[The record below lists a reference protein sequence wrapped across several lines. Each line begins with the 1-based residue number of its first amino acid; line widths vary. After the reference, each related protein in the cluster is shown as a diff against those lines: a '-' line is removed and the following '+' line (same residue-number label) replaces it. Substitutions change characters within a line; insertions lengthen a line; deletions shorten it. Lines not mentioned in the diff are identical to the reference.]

1 MKIRLL
7 RRALLAA
14 VLSGGLVVSSDLVSA
29 AQSVTAGSVQDSSG
43 HYSIA
48 WAPCPGSAVTQCGTL
63 RVPADWSHPH
73 GPKINVAV
81 ARHPADDPARR
92 IGTLFFN
99 PGGPGDGGV
108 KYVIAADT
116 FFSDTLR
123 ARFDIVSVDP
133 RGVGDSTPIRCGV
146 PALTPDY
153 TFFPRTQQEFHAMV
167 AHNRAVARSC
177 LQETGPLLL
186 HADTVSVARDHEALR
201 IALGVSRVNWL
212 GLSYGTQLGAQYAQ
226 LYPKRTRAMV
236 LDAVLDHSS
245 SDVLLT
251 AAAAT
256 TVEEAFNR
264 FATWCDTAPDCAL
277 RGKDVAAVYDA
288 LVRRA
293 QKHPIPVEGALR
305 PVTGDDIRMRTPDYL
320 VAKTPNVLAGQLTW
334 ALFSQGLKLAVDGD
348 ASFFAW
354 PPPNGPTDSLFA
366 RLASHCG
373 DYASDIHTFADMQR
387 RIEMGRQLAPHL
399 QGASEFWQG
408 VVCVGWPFQVAN
420 PVARL
425 DVRGVPTLIVH
436 ANHDPSVSYQWAFEL
451 ASQIRGSNV
460 LTRNGDGHT
469 SYYTSHCARAAMDQ
483 FLLTK
488 QSVAAPVCAT

>member
-1 MKIRLL
+1 MKIR
-7 RRALLAA
+7 RIRSWLLAA
-14 VLSGGLVVSSDLVSA
+14 VLGTGVFASTAFVSA
-29 AQSVTAGSVQDSSG
+29 AQSATADSPRYRI
-43 HYSIA
+43 HF
-48 WAPCPGSAVTQCGTL
+48 APCPGSAVTQCGIL
-63 RVPADWSHPH
+63 RVPADWSHPN

-81 ARHPADDPARR
+81 ARRPADDPAHR

-146 PALTPDY
+146 PALTPET
-153 TFFPRTQQEFHAMV
+153 TFFPRTQREFDAMV

-177 LQETGPLLL
+177 LKETGPLLL

-201 IALGVSRVNWL
+201 IALGVSTVNWL
-212 GLSYGTQLGAQYAQ
+212 GLSYGTQLAAQYAQ

-236 LDAVLDHSS
+236 LDAALDHSS

-251 AAAAT
+251 ADAAT

-277 RGKDVAAVYDA
+277 HGQDVAAVYDA
-288 LVRRA
+288 LVQRA

-305 PVTGDDIRMRTPDYL
+305 PVTGDDIRMNTPTYL
-320 VAKTPNVLAGQLTW
+320 LAKTPNVVAGQLSW
-334 ALFSQGLKLAVDGD
+334 ALFSQVLKLAVDGD
-348 ASFFAW
+348 ASFFAF
-354 PPPNGPTDSLFA
+354 PPPNSPTDNIFA
-366 RLASHCG
+366 RLANHCG
-373 DYASDIHTFADMQR
+373 DYASDIHTFADMQQ

-399 QGASEFWQG
+399 QGGSEFWQA
-408 VVCVGWPFQVAN
+408 VLCVGWPFKVAN
-420 PVARL
+420 PVRRL

-436 ANHDPSVSYQWAFEL
+436 SNHDPSVSYQWAFEL
-451 ASQIRGSNV
+451 ATQIRGSSV

-469 SYYTSHCARAAMDQ
+469 SYYTSDCARDAMDQ
-483 FLLTK
+483 FLLTR
-488 QSVAAPVCAT
+488 QSAAAPVCAT